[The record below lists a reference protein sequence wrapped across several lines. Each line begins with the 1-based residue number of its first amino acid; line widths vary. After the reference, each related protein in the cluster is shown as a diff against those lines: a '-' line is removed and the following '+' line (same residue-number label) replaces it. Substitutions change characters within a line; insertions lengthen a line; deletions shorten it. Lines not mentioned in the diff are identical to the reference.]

1 MEIFYSLGLW
11 RRRRSSFYNI
21 VREIIQEY
29 KQKCKTKRKDYMF
42 HGS

>member
-1 MEIFYSLGLW
+1 MKIFYSLGMW

-29 KQKCKTKRKDYMF
+29 KQKCKTKRNDNIL
-42 HGS
+42 HGG